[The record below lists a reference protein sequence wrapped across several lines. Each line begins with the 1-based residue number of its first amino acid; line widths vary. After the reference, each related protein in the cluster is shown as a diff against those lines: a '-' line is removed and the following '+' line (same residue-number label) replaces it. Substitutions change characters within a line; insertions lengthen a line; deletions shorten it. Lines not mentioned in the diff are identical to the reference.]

1 MDSEFVKKRLE
12 KDLQELKKMIEKHF
26 EQRKED
32 EASIQQLEER
42 IVKRKELRAQ
52 QLEERAKAEKARQE
66 REKIEKE
73 KKAAQEEEKR
83 LEEAERKK
91 AALAAL
97 NVKQGPKQERKKGRG
112 TERDRKKKILAERRK
127 PLNIDHLDVDKLKA
141 KAKALWEHLQT
152 LEDKRFDFEKMADT
166 DKYNIQTL
174 RCRINMQQDAVG
186 KDTAKRRRIG
196 KLQRK

>member
-52 QLEERAKAEKARQE
+52 QLEERAKAEKARLE
-66 REKIEKE
+66 LARIEKE
-73 KKAAQEEEKR
+73 KKMAQEEAKR
-83 LEEAERKK
+83 AEEAERKK

-97 NVKQGPKQERKKGRG
+97 NVKQGPKTERKKGRG

-127 PLNIDHLDVDKLKA
+127 PLNIDHLDVDKLKT
-141 KAKALWEHLQT
+141 KAKALWEHLQS
-152 LEDKRFDFEKMADT
+152 LEDKRFDCEKLVDT

-186 KDTAKRRRIG
+186 KDSAKRRRIG